1 MANRKQAGKVRYALI
16 GLGYITQIAM
26 LPAFKAA
33 ARNSTIAALIS
44 GDRKKL
50 EKLGRDYGVQ
60 HLVHYDQ
67 FDELMASGEVDALYI
82 GLPNTLHCEYA
93 VRAAR
98 HGVHVLCD
106 KPMAMTVADCQTM
119 IAACER
125 HKAKLMIAYRL
136 HFEPATLAA
145 VKLLRQGA
153 IGTLRYFTSEFS
165 QQVKPGNIRTQAE
178 LGGGPL
184 YDMGIYC
191 VNAARH
197 VYDAE
202 PGEIVAMSA
211 GCGSKRFQDVPEMV
225 EATLRFPDDALAS
238 FTCSFGAS
246 DASSFHVWGTK
257 GSLRLD
263 QAYELKGEKI
273 LHVMR
278 AGQDKPTT
286 RVFKPTNQFAPLLL
300 HLSDCI
306 LRNRKLLPS
315 GEEGLADI
323 RVMEAI
329 LTAAGNGRAVHLD
342 RPKFLGPR
350 LEKASAA
357 RLPPFRP
364 PKLFRADTPSGG

>member
-364 PKLFRADTPSGG
+364 PKLFRADTPSAG